1 MNELILLV
9 EDDQQI
15 HEMVSNHL
23 QKEGYKVRSAFDGDE
38 ALPIFSQQ
46 AIRRHFIDFQPQ
58 PGGN

>member
-23 QKEGYKVRSAFDGDE
+23 QKEGYKVISAFDGDE
-38 ALPIFSQQ
+38 ALHVFSQQ
-46 AIRRHFIDFQPQ
+46 AIRHHFIDFQPQ